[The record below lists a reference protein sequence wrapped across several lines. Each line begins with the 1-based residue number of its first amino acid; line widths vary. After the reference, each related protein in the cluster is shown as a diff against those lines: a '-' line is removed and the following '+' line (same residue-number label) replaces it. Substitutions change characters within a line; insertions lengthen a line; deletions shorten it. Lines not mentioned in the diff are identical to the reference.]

1 MRVIIYASLLLALTA
16 CVAPGQAAPEPDVPP
31 EAPAPP
37 PAQPG
42 AAPGFDSGLL
52 LSAWNAQERR
62 HEIRRVDSA
71 SGQDAPGY
79 APIVLGDY
87 RLYDTPYAFS
97 RDGQQLAVAAGHGEV
112 CEPYAGGTRCMTSA
126 DILHLIDLSGWREV
140 KATLSGKGWTGPLA
154 FSPDGARLALVYNE
168 RGSSR
173 LWLFDADSGKTLAQG
188 ALTFAPTLLAYTQ
201 DGTGLVTYGTPP
213 GAKPGMTEPGPP
225 RALLIDVATLEVEWE
240 QTLEGV
246 ISGDWCLENC
256 EATHGAQVFTFWTPA
271 VVLSPDGRQLY
282 IVHADADRLTTV
294 NFEARSVRTV
304 EIDAAQTWFER
315 LLALTADTAQA
326 KGPVEGAS
334 KAAVLAPDGKR
345 LYVVGR
351 SVDSPRDAN
360 GAWEFREDFL
370 GLQVIDVDN
379 GRQVAHQEGRA
390 AGIKISPDGATLM
403 LAGWGETAPWTDVLD
418 AATLRRV
425 RRLTGWETAALR
437 QLNGRPVVLA
447 SQPGEK
453 ATQLVLLDGESF
465 EVIQAWSVQGFGR
478 WVTGP

>member
-1 MRVIIYASLLLALTA
+1 MRVIIYACLLLVMTA
-16 CVAPGQAAPEPDVPP
+16 CVAPGQAAPESDVPP

-37 PAQPG
+37 PEQPG
-42 AAPGFDSGLL
+42 AALGFESGLL
-52 LSAWNAQERR
+52 LSAWNTQERR
-62 HEIRRVDSA
+62 HEIRRVDPA
-71 SGQDAPGY
+71 SGQDAPGN

-97 RDGQQLAVAAGHGEV
+97 PDGRQLAVAAGHGEV

-126 DILHLIDLSGWREV
+126 DVLHLIDLVGWREV
-140 KATLSGKGWTGPLA
+140 TATLSGKGWPGPLA
-154 FSPDGARLALVYNE
+154 FSPDGSRLALVYNE

-173 LWLFDADSGKTLAQG
+173 LWLFDTDSGKTLAQG
-188 ALTFAPTLLAYTQ
+188 VLTFAPTLLAYTQ
-201 DGTGLVTYGTPP
+201 DGTELVMYGTPP
-213 GAKPGMTEPGPP
+213 GAKPGMAEPGPP
-225 RALLIDVATLEVEWE
+225 RALLIDAATLEIEWE

-246 ISGDWCLENC
+246 ISGDWCLDNC

-294 NFEARSVRTV
+294 NFEARNVRTV
-304 EIDAAQTWFER
+304 EIDAAQTWLER

-326 KGPVEGAS
+326 KGPMEGAS

-351 SVDSPRDAN
+351 SVHSPRDAN
-360 GAWEFREDFL
+360 GNWELREDFL
-370 GLQVIDVDN
+370 GLQVIDLGS
-379 GRQVAHQEGRA
+379 GRQVTHQEGRA
-390 AGIKISPDGATLM
+390 DRIKISPDGATLM
-403 LAGWGETAPWTDVLD
+403 LAGWGETGPWTDVLD

-425 RRLTGWETAALR
+425 RRLTGWEAAAAG
-437 QLNGRPVVLA
+437 QLNGRPVLLV

-453 ATQLVLLDGESF
+453 AAQLALLDGESF
-465 EVIQAWSVQGFGR
+465 EVIRAWSVQGYGV
-478 WVTGP
+478 WVARP